1 MIRNGLHMNKL
12 HAWIAIGM
20 LCQGLLGGCGSQR
33 PLVQMRTLPETTSAG
48 QDTVRLPQ
56 PRYVLG
62 PGDLLRITF
71 LGESA
76 LDTNAKVTP
85 DGRLLLPL
93 VDEPLLAAGLT
104 LEQLKMEVESKL
116 AHYLVDPQTFIHLV
130 EMGSQ
135 HVFVL
140 GEVRNPMLAS
150 AEPLTLAGVLSAC
163 GGLTRDGQKKQI
175 LVIRRNPG
183 ADAQVFEVDFA
194 KLLEGK
200 SVLPDLPLQRYDIVV
215 VPRSRVANVRDF
227 MMAAFG
233 NNMVMLRFGLDGV
246 LLMNALQKE
255 LELYYQN

>member
-1 MIRNGLHMNKL
+1 MRNGLQVKKMHRWTAGGL
-12 HAWIAIGM
+12 
-20 LCQGLLGGCGSQR
+20 LCLGLLGACSQQR
-33 PLVQMRTLPETTSAG
+33 PAVQMRTLPATASGAEDAIA
-48 QDTVRLPQ
+48 LPE

-62 PGDLLRITF
+62 PGDLLRVTF
-71 LGESA
+71 LGEPA
-76 LDTNAKVTP
+76 MDTNAKVTP

-93 VDEPLLAAGLT
+93 IDQPLLASGLT
-104 LEQLKMEVESKL
+104 LDQLKVAVEDQL
-116 AHYLVDPQTFIHLV
+116 ARYLVDPKTFIHLV

-140 GEVRNPMLAS
+140 GEVRNPMLAT

-200 SVLPDLPLQRYDIVV
+200 SILPDLPLQRYDIVV
-215 VPRSRVANVRDF
+215 VPKSRVANVRDF

-233 NNMVMLRFGLDGV
+233 NNIVALRFGLDGV
-246 LLMNALQKE
+246 LLQNALQEE
-255 LELYYQN
+255 LDLYYQN